1 MQPQEPI
8 INDPGDVPGQTPQ
21 QEIIADPDLPFET
34 PVDDVY
40 DPVTEGPD
48 IVD

>member
-1 MQPQEPI
+1 MQPREPI
-8 INDPGDVPGQTPQ
+8 IDDPIPPDRTPHGEVIGDPDVPL
-21 QEIIADPDLPFET
+21 EA

-48 IVD
+48 VTD